1 MFNIWCL
8 FVVISSTFLGVLA
21 FVVGLLLA
29 SSSLEKGGPMAA
41 VTMGFGVIF
50 IGLALVFHRFRK
62 KGTTTT

>member
-29 SSSLEKGGPMAA
+29 SSSLEKGGQWGA
-41 VTMGFGVIF
+41 VSIVFGVIF
-50 IGLALVFHRFRK
+50 IGLAVVFHRFRTK
-62 KGTTTT
+62 QTTKT